1 MITYNS
7 QRNDFVETA
16 GNKTAFFKPKGKLY
30 VYRAFTSCTNEGTV
44 VVSTVEEYI
53 KVFTKREVEQA
64 KLARQLQIRLGYPS
78 VSDILE
84 GIKNGRILNSSFK
97 TRLREYNSHLGKG

>member
-7 QRNDFVETA
+7 QRNEFVVTA
-16 GNKTAFFKPKGKLY
+16 GNKTAYLKPKGKLY
-30 VYRAFTSCTNEGTV
+30 VYRALTLCTNEGTV
-44 VVSTVEEYI
+44 VVSTVEENI
-53 KVFTKREVEQA
+53 KGLTKREVEQA

-84 GIKNGRILNSSFK
+84 GIKSGRILNSLVL
-97 TRLREYNSHLGKG
+97 RLREYNSHLEKG